1 MDEPTTP
8 DYPMLEILF
17 DRMPM
22 GIAIIDREYRLRR
35 FNPTWAAFIGNY
47 TRSDV
52 ARVAP
57 GVNIFDLEPGT
68 EEALLPLF
76 ERVFAGETVRQDAI
90 RIETEGLVSYWD
102 IVLTPLFED
111 NRIVGLM
118 DVSIDATR
126 RVLATQELERT
137 AKTLHEREERL
148 GLVMRATNDGIWD
161 WNIETDEVYYSP
173 RWKTMLGY
181 SENEIPDQFDSWRN
195 LVHPDDIDRAM
206 AEVGAYLA
214 GETPAFYLEHRL
226 RHKDGSY
233 RWILA
238 RGISVCNQ
246 DGKPCRLVGSHT
258 DITDRKSAEEALHES
273 QQLLEQRVRER
284 THELMTLLDLSINL
298 ASTLELEPQLDLI
311 LEQLKSVVD
320 YSGASILKREGDS
333 LQVVAYR
340 GPIPAETALQFHF
353 PISTSGANREVIQ
366 KRQAV
371 IIPNVRGKTGLA
383 RAFQQTAGSHL
394 ETSFQYV
401 RAWMGVPLIFRDQ
414 VIGMLSLDHPT
425 PGYYQETPH
434 SKLALAFANQ
444 VAVAIENAR
453 LFSEVRQRAD
463 ETQALF
469 SVQQA
474 ITSRLNVDA
483 VLQMIADEAKRLT
496 NTHQGAVYLLSGED
510 LVVSVV
516 CGNIGPD
523 LIGYRVPVNDS
534 VAGLAIKTSQP
545 ILVNDAQNDPRAFTE
560 IVQKV
565 GARSFLVV
573 PLMASDGPIG
583 TITVSNK
590 RVGELNQNDERVLTI
605 LASSA
610 VVALENA
617 QLYQEEQERR
627 RIAEGLR
634 DILAVLNSNRPLDE
648 ILNLIVA
655 QAVDQ
660 LGSKGG
666 VIYRLDT
673 NHRYLEIKAAF
684 DMPAEL
690 MDLGLIP
697 FIQTEANKA
706 ILNHQPFAM
715 PDLSGYIART
725 YKDEASPP
733 APLTAWANIVQRH
746 FRAYISVP
754 LVVKNEVYGFISL
767 YYAQI
772 REFTKEEIELA
783 VIFAD
788 QAALAIENAR
798 LQSQAEQA
806 AITAE
811 RSRLAR
817 DLHDAV
823 TQTLF
828 SASLIAEV
836 LPRLW
841 ERSPEEGRRRL
852 EELRQLTRGA
862 LAEMRTLLLEL
873 RPAALIEAEMNE
885 LFRHLTDAFNG
896 RARIPVILNVS
907 GNCALPPEVKVA
919 LYRIA
924 QEALNN
930 ITKHAGASQATIE
943 LGCQPGQVNLT
954 VQDDGRGFD
963 ITKIPPEHMGLG
975 IMKERAESI
984 GAKLSIT
991 SDIDRGTQV
1000 KLVWQPGYHT
1010 SN

>member
-1 MDEPTTP
+1 MDESITP

-22 GIAIIDREYRLRR
+22 GIAIIDREYKLRR
-35 FNPTWAAFIGNY
+35 FNPTWAAFIGSY
-47 TRSDV
+47 TRSDA

-57 GVNIFDLEPGT
+57 GVNIFELEPGA
-68 EEALLPLF
+68 EEALIPLF
-76 ERVFAGETVRQDAI
+76 DRVFAGETIRQDAV

-102 IVLTPLFED
+102 IVLTPLLEND
-111 NRIVGLM
+111 RVVGLI
-118 DVSIDATR
+118 DVSIDATS
-126 RVLATQELERT
+126 RVRATQELERT

-161 WNIETDEVYYSP
+161 WNVETNEVYYSP
-173 RWKTMLGY
+173 RWKSMLGY
-181 SENEIPDQFDSWRN
+181 SENEIPDQFDSWQN
-195 LVHPDDIDRAM
+195 LVHPDDIERALR
-206 AEVGAYLA
+206 EVRAYLA
-214 GETPAFYLEHRL
+214 GETPTFYLEHRL

-238 RGISVCNQ
+238 RGISVRDH
-246 DGKPCRLVGSHT
+246 DGKPYRMVGSHT
-258 DITDRKSAEEALHES
+258 DISDRKFAEAALQES
-273 QQLLEQRVRER
+273 QIHLEQRVRER

-298 ASTLELEPQLDLI
+298 AATLELEPQLDLI
-311 LEQLKSVVD
+311 LDQLKSVVD
-320 YSGASILKREGDS
+320 YVGASILRIEGDS

-340 GPIPAETALQFHF
+340 GPIPVESALQFHF
-353 PISTSGANREVIQ
+353 PISTSGANREVIL

-371 IIPNVRGKTGLA
+371 IIPDVRAKTDLA
-383 RAFQQTAGSHL
+383 RAFQQTAGEHL
-394 ETSFQYV
+394 DTSFGYV
-401 RAWMGVPLIFRDQ
+401 RSWMGVPLIFRDQ

-425 PGYYQETPH
+425 PGYYQEDPH

-469 SVQQA
+469 AVQQA
-474 ITSRLNVDA
+474 ITSRLNVDV

-516 CGNIGPD
+516 CGNVDPD

-534 VAGLAIKTSQP
+534 AAGLAIKKCQP
-545 ILVNDAQNDPRAFTE
+545 ILVKDAQNDPRAFAD
-560 IVQKV
+560 IVKRV
-565 GARSFLVV
+565 GTRSFLVV

-590 RVGELNQNDERVLTI
+590 IIGDLNQDDERVLTI

-648 ILNLIVA
+648 ILNLVVA

-684 DMPAEL
+684 AMPAEL

-725 YKDEASPP
+725 YEDEASLP
-733 APLTAWANIVQRH
+733 APLQTWADLMRRN
-746 FRAYISVP
+746 FRSYLSVP

-767 YYAQI
+767 YYAHI
-772 REFTKEEIELA
+772 RGFNPEEIELA

-806 AITAE
+806 AIAAE

-841 ERSPEEGRRRL
+841 ERDPEEGRRRL

-885 LFRHLTDAFNG
+885 LFRQLIDAFTG
-896 RARIPVILNVS
+896 RARIPVSLNVS
-907 GNCALPPEVKVA
+907 GDCALPLDVKVA

-930 ITKHAGASQATIE
+930 ITKHAGATQAAIDLE
-943 LGCQPGQVNLT
+943 CQTGEVNLT
-954 VQDDGRGFD
+954 IQDNGRGFD
-963 ITKIPPEHMGLG
+963 LSTISPEHLGLG
-975 IMKERAESI
+975 IMKERSESV
-984 GAKLSIT
+984 GARLSI
-991 SDIDRGTQV
+991 SSEIDRGTQV
-1000 KLVWQPGYHT
+1000 KLVWQPGYLT
-1010 SN
+1010 S